1 MNTVKNR
8 WLIAL
13 SAVGIHLSIG
23 SIYAWSKIGTAVQ
36 EQLDAHWSLKQITLT
51 FGIAIFFLG
60 VSAACMGHFVEKK
73 GPRAAGRV
81 AACFFGVGVTLGG
94 YALKIENLYMLYIC
108 YGMLGG
114 IGLGVGYV
122 TPVSTLVKWFPDKRG
137 LATGM
142 AIMGFGFGAAV
153 QIILLQK
160 VFPAF
165 GLTSIAT
172 SLMILGPIYF
182 VIMFASAQYLAPPP
196 KDWAPEGFSG
206 EGASKKKTEDLA
218 QLTANE
224 AIKTPRFYFLWLMLF
239 INVTCGIALISVAK
253 NMGSEVIQLG
263 DDAAALFVVLMS
275 LCNGLGRIAW
285 SAFSDFIGR
294 PLTYVTFFVLQIACF
309 LWLSTFFGREIA
321 SSDQVIFQ
329 GIVLLILTC
338 YGGGFSAVPAFIGD
352 LFGTKQLGA
361 IHGYMLTAW
370 AAAGLT
376 GSTLI
381 AYVKDATGSYQN
393 ALYVFTGFF
402 VVALVISIVMILNI
416 KKLRAEKDVILE
428 AQPA

>member
-1 MNTVKNR
+1 MDKVKNR

-23 SIYAWSKIGTAVQ
+23 SIYAWSKIGTSVQ
-36 EQLDAHWSLKQITLT
+36 NQISAGWSLKQITLT

-81 AACFFGVGVTLGG
+81 AACFFGIGVTLGG
-94 YALKIENLYMLYIC
+94 FALKVENLYLLYFS
-108 YGMLGG
+108 YGILGG

-160 VFPAF
+160 VFPAM
-165 GLTSIAT
+165 GISSIAT

-182 VIMFASAQYLAPPP
+182 VIMLASAQYLAPPP
-196 KDWAPEGFSG
+196 KDWAPEGFKDAG
-206 EGASKKKTEDLA
+206 GKAKKTEDLS
-218 QLTANE
+218 QLMANE

-253 NMGSEVIQLG
+253 NMGEDVIKLS
-263 DDAAALFVVLMS
+263 DDAAALFVILMS
-275 LCNGLGRIAW
+275 LCNGVGRIAW
-285 SAFSDFIGR
+285 SSFSDVIGR

-309 LWLSTFFGREIA
+309 LYLTTFFGREIGG
-321 SSDQVIFQ
+321 SDQVLFQ
-329 GIVLLILTC
+329 GAVLLILTC
-338 YGGGFSAVPAFIGD
+338 YGGGFAAVPAFIGD

-361 IHGYMLTAW
+361 IHGYILTAW
-370 AAAGLT
+370 AMAGLT

-393 ALYVFTGFF
+393 ALYVFTAFF
-402 VVALVISIVMILNI
+402 GIALFVSIVMIINI
-416 KKLRAEKDVILE
+416 SKLRGAKAKLPEGQ
-428 AQPA
+428 AA